1 MTTTSINPT
10 VEDIMDKYGEQFA
23 AAFVFRVEETKVL
36 YGPFESFKAAVEW
49 AYENKFVGAAL
60 PVFNP

>member
-1 MTTTSINPT
+1 
-10 VEDIMDKYGEQFA
+10 MDKYGEQFA